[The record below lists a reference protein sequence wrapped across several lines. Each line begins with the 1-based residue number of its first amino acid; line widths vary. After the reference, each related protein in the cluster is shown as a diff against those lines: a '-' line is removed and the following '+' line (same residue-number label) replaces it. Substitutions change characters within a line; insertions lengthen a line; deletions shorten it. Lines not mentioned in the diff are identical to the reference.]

1 MSRRLPWAL
10 GAMVLV
16 VAIVVGTLVWRNRAA
31 AQEDRA
37 ARAAAAAFTAA
48 WQGGRLESVAYAGA
62 ASADVQ
68 RAYAA
73 LTKGLAGARPTV
85 RLGALTRSGDTAA
98 GSARVS
104 WALPGTGTW
113 EYDVPLR
120 LERSGDR
127 WAVRAASP
135 GRSLFAPV
143 TATST
148 LRLRSLAADRGEVL
162 GPQGKAIVTERPVVD
177 VGVQPARV
185 TGDPTQLA
193 TTLAGVVGVQAAP
206 LAARIK
212 AAGPNSFVDV
222 ITLRR
227 SDYDPLRAKLKA
239 LPGVVFRERT
249 QSLGP
254 TRDFARALLGSV
266 GPVTA
271 EMVAAGKGRY
281 AAGDRAGLSGLQ
293 RRYDE
298 RLAGAAGVT
307 IESVPG
313 GPVPPSGVKAEQVF
327 SRPPTAG
334 QAVTITLDPAV
345 QQAADGALAGAS
357 GEAALV
363 AVDVQTGAVLA
374 VANSPASGLN
384 RALVGRYPPGSTFK
398 VVSTLA
404 LLGKGLE
411 PTDTV
416 NCPPTATVQG
426 RAFRNYEGEKLG
438 PVPFRTDFA
447 LSCNTAFVGLSSR
460 LDDDDLT
467 TTARALGI
475 GAPWSLGVDAYSGS
489 VPRTTSP
496 VDKAAATFGQ
506 GRILVSPLAL
516 AVATAS
522 VARGSYLAPTLVTE
536 PATQQPA
543 ATPLPAAQ
551 VTTLRALMRDVVISG
566 TGTALRS
573 VPGAP
578 VSAKTGTAEFGAASP
593 PLTHAW
599 ITGWQG
605 NVAFAVFV
613 GTGKSGGTVAGPVGA
628 RFLTALSGR

>member
-1 MSRRLPWAL
+1 MTRRLPWLLA
-10 GAMVLV
+10 AIVLV
-16 VAIVVGTLVWRNRAA
+16 VAIVAGTLVWRSRAA

-37 ARAAAAAFTAA
+37 ARAAATAFAAA

-62 ASADVQ
+62 APADVQ
-68 RAYAA
+68 RASAA

-104 WALPGTGTW
+104 WALPGTGAW

-120 LERSGDR
+120 LERSGER
-127 WAVRAASP
+127 WAVRATSP
-135 GRSLFAPV
+135 EQSMFAPV
-143 TATST
+143 PATST
-148 LRLRSLAADRGEVL
+148 LRLKRVPAKRGEVL
-162 GPQGKAIVTERPVVD
+162 GPAGKAIVTERPVVD

-185 TGDPTQLA
+185 KGDPTQLA

-212 AAGPNSFVDV
+212 AAGSNAFVDV

-227 SDYDPLRAKLKA
+227 SDYDPLRAKLKP

-281 AAGDRAGLSGLQ
+281 AAGDSAGLSGLQ

-298 RLAGAAGVT
+298 RLGGRAGVT
-307 IESVPG
+307 LLAVGASG
-313 GPVPPSGVKAEQVF
+313 GPIQEVF
-327 SRPPTAG
+327 ARPPTAG
-334 QAVTITLDPAV
+334 QAVTVTLDPAV

-404 LLGKGLE
+404 LLGKGLQ
-411 PTDTV
+411 PGQTV
-416 NCPPTATVQG
+416 SCPPTATVQG
-426 RAFRNYEGEKLG
+426 RVFRNYEGERFG
-438 PVPFRTDFA
+438 AVPFRTDFTQ
-447 LSCNTAFVGLSSR
+447 SCNTAFVGLSSR

-467 TTARALGI
+467 TTALALGI

-489 VPRTTSP
+489 VPRTQSP

-506 GRILVSPLAL
+506 GRVLVSPLAL

-536 PATQQPA
+536 PAPA
-543 ATPLPAAQ
+543 ARPGPVPLPAAQ
-551 VTTLRALMRDVVISG
+551 VATLRSLMREVVTSG

-605 NVAFAVFV
+605 DVAFAVFV
-613 GTGKSGGTVAGPVGA
+613 GTGKSGGTVAGPVAA
-628 RFLTALSGR
+628 RFLTGLAGGRT

>member
-1 MSRRLPWAL
+1 MIRRLPWAL

-16 VAIVVGTLVWRNRAA
+16 VAIVVGTLVWRDRAA

-62 ASADVQ
+62 APADVQ

-120 LERSGDR
+120 LERSGER
-127 WAVRAASP
+127 WAVRATSP
-135 GRSLFAPV
+135 EQSMFAPV
-143 TATST
+143 PATST
-148 LRLRSLAADRGEVL
+148 LRLQRVPAKRGEVL
-162 GPQGKAIVTERPVVD
+162 GPAGKAIVTERPVVD

-185 TGDPTQLA
+185 KGDPTQLA

-212 AAGPNSFVDV
+212 AAGPNTFVDV

-281 AAGDRAGLSGLQ
+281 AAGDSAGLSGLQ

-298 RLAGAAGVT
+298 RLGGRVGVT
-307 IESVPG
+307 LLAVGASG
-313 GPVPPSGVKAEQVF
+313 GPIQEVF
-327 SRPPTAG
+327 ARPPTAG

-404 LLGKGLE
+404 LLGKGLQ

-460 LDDDDLT
+460 LGDDDLT

-475 GAPWSLGVDAYSGS
+475 GAPWSLGVDAYSGN

-628 RFLTALSGR
+628 RFLTALAGR

>member
-1 MSRRLPWAL
+1 
-10 GAMVLV
+10 MVAAAV
-16 VAIVVGTLVWRNRAA
+16 IAGVLVWRDRVA
-31 AQEDRA
+31 AQDDRA
-37 ARAAAAAFTAA
+37 ARATATAFTAA
-48 WQGGRLESVAYAGA
+48 WQGGRLESVPYAGA
-62 ASADVQ
+62 APADVQ
-68 RAYAA
+68 RTYAA
-73 LTKGLAGARPTV
+73 LTKGLTGARPRV
-85 RLGALTRSGDTAA
+85 RLGRLDRTGSTAF
-98 GSARVS
+98 GSVHVS
-104 WALPGTGTW
+104 WALPGRGRW
-113 EYDVPLR
+113 EYDVPVK
-120 LERSGDR
+120 LERSGER
-127 WAVRAASP
+127 WVVRATSP
-135 GRSLFAPV
+135 EVGQSLFAPV
-143 TATST
+143 PATST
-148 LRLRSLAADRGEVL
+148 LRLQRVPAKRGEVR
-162 GPQGKAIVTERPVVD
+162 GPKDTAIVTERPVVD
-177 VGVQPARV
+177 VGVQPSRV
-185 TGDPTQLA
+185 EGDAAKLA
-193 TTLAGVVGVQAAP
+193 ATLAGLVDVQAPA
-206 LAARIK
+206 LAARIT
-212 AAGPNSFVDV
+212 AAEPSAFVDV

-227 SDYDPLRAKLKA
+227 SDYDPLRAKLRA

-254 TRDFARALLGSV
+254 SRDFARALLGSV

-271 EMVAAGKGRY
+271 EMLAAGKGRY
-281 AAGDRAGLSGLQ
+281 AAGDLAGLSGLQ

-298 RLAGAAGVT
+298 RLGGRAGLKVMA
-307 IESVPG
+307 VPASG
-313 GPVPPSGVKAEQVF
+313 GPAQEVF
-327 SRPPTAG
+327 GEPASDG
-334 QAVTITLDPAV
+334 QLVSVTLDPAV
-345 QQAADGALAGAS
+345 QQAADGALAGSSA
-357 GEAALV
+357 EAALV
-363 AVDVQTGAVLA
+363 AVDVRTGAVLA

-404 LLGKGLE
+404 LLGKGLT
-411 PTDTV
+411 PTETV
-416 NCPPTATVQG
+416 SCPPTATVQG
-426 RAFRNYEGEKLG
+426 RAFRNYEDEKLG

-447 LSCNTAFVGLSSR
+447 QSCNTAFVGLSSR

-467 TTARALGI
+467 TTAGALGI

-489 VPRTTSP
+489 VPRTTSS

-593 PLTHAW
+593 PATHAW
-599 ITGWQG
+599 ITGWQA

-613 GTGKSGGTVAGPVGA
+613 GTGKSGGTVAGPVAA
-628 RFLTALSGR
+628 RFLTALADG